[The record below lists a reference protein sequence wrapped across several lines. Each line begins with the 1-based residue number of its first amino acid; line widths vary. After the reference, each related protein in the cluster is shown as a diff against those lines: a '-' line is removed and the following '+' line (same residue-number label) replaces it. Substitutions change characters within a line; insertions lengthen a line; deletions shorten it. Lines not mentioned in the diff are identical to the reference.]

1 MPEASSH
8 IPPDTLASR
17 ARPERPPRSS
27 APGVPRVPCAPMG
40 TIAPANLAVDHLD
53 PTQWST
59 AAQFYKAHYLEGARL
74 KLGDEVFVL
83 RVPADAC
90 AASPGAVVAAVRL
103 TLQSAMDA
111 TCLHCLAV
119 DRQLRRQGAASQLL
133 TALVDSGVLGRTTC
147 YCFSLAHLE
156 GLYRRFGFETVS
168 VEETDATS
176 GAAVHATLHPL
187 VVEFFR
193 REQARRQTLV
203 LMARA
208 ADAPVV
214 ATQRDAQPSSLACC
228 QQSGAVLLEIHS
240 RLSRGSGQ
248 VVLEIHP
255 AQPPTLSHADT
266 QAETEAGTQAGTHA
280 ERWAAG
286 CVARGLGYL
295 TTQRARQAHEL
306 PPALFEQLALERACE
321 GGAANS
327 MEGVRGSQAV
337 EGADNSNGAGA
348 AIDAAIEWARPAYEQ
363 TYATLPRRLC
373 GGCGLS
379 QRWFCAG
386 CLGWL
391 DNTPS
396 PAPFQLPFHLE
407 VVLRDEVNNSTG
419 LHAAMLATPVR
430 VRRFPQGLR
439 SGTPAAGGD
448 EEWIRY
454 DPATTLVL
462 YPSAGGVGTRELAR
476 LIREAGATD
485 AGPQGSQRGG
495 SPMPPQQQPQQR
507 RLVTVIIVDSKW
519 NNDGAVLGHPSLR
532 GLRHLHLEQS
542 PSFSRIW
549 RSNRLAGDCG

>member
-1 MPEASSH
+1 
-8 IPPDTLASR
+8 
-17 ARPERPPRSS
+17 
-27 APGVPRVPCAPMG
+27 MG
-40 TIAPANLAVDHLD
+40 TITPASRAVDHLD

-208 ADAPVV
+208 ADVV

-240 RLSRGSGQ
+240 RLPRGSGE

-295 TTQRARQAHEL
+295 TTQRARQTHEL
-306 PPALFEQLALERACE
+306 PSALFEQLALERACE

-327 MEGVRGSQAV
+327 MEDVR
-337 EGADNSNGAGA
+337 
-348 AIDAAIEWARPAYEQ
+348 R
-363 TYATLPRRLC
+363 C
-373 GGCGLS
+373 G
-379 QRWFCAG
+379 
-386 CLGWL
+386 
-391 DNTPS
+391 NET
-396 PAPFQLPFHLE
+396 
-407 VVLRDEVNNSTG
+407 NSTDIQISNDFN
-419 LHAAMLATPVR
+419 AASTSTPKI
-430 VRRFPQGLR
+430 
-439 SGTPAAGGD
+439 S
-448 EEWIRY
+448 
-454 DPATTLVL
+454 
-462 YPSAGGVGTRELAR
+462 
-476 LIREAGATD
+476 
-485 AGPQGSQRGG
+485 
-495 SPMPPQQQPQQR
+495 
-507 RLVTVIIVDSKW
+507 
-519 NNDGAVLGHPSLR
+519 
-532 GLRHLHLEQS
+532 
-542 PSFSRIW
+542 
-549 RSNRLAGDCG
+549 